1 MDLTIKFIS
10 TVGTIGSSESTV
22 ERLDKLS
29 RAAGKFN
36 VTIGT
41 SIKRSLS
48 NTRQSKTSDG
58 SESPKQTDRQPSN
71 TKVVTKVIQDCSP
84 EDATLIAKCLFDFM
98 ERQGNSEKYTERKAR
113 FDTEKRMVLAELGV
127 DNYDLLTPEQRKMYA
142 SKMIERKAPFT
153 YTECSIHM
161 KYGENQTI
169 YSATQRKVGNSPFS
183 EDFFETKVDLKKLNR
198 LYTVSFRNR
207 TSDGT
212 ATASDQ

>member
-22 ERLDKLS
+22 TRLDKLS

-41 SIKRSLS
+41 SIKRSLGKVKPTTEEPELPKEPDKRPS
-48 NTRQSKTSDG
+48 NTR
-58 SESPKQTDRQPSN
+58 
-71 TKVVTKVIQDCSP
+71 VVTKVIQGCSP
-84 EDATLIAKCLFDFM
+84 EDATLIAKCLFDLM
-98 ERQGNSEKYTERKAR
+98 ERQGNSEKYTERKAK
-113 FDTEKRMVLAELGV
+113 FDTVKRMVLTELGV

-142 SKMIERKAPFT
+142 SMMIARRAPFT

-183 EDFFETKVDLKKLNR
+183 EDFYETHVDLEKLR
-198 LYTVSFRNR
+198 HLYSVSFRDR
-207 TSDGT
+207 
-212 ATASDQ
+212 